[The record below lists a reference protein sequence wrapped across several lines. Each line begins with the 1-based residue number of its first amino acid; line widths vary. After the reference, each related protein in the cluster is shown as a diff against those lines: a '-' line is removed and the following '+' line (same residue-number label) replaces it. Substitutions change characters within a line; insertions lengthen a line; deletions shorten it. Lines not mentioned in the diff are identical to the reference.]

1 MNVREVQQPPHTVN
15 SDNKLDSNGIFN
27 LVLPSEEESAQASEG
42 DSAPSSAGLANSR
55 TGGVWSRSREEAHS
69 AHVQERSLLGHIIAS
84 EETQKKILEADI
96 FRLLES
102 EGVTEVGAL
111 YKVSPSKF
119 VLVFGSRASKE
130 KLVGTEIRCRFGDSD
145 IRLSFHKRIGPLRNG
160 REPTFVTLFLP
171 EFVSDQAVKL
181 AFSKFGEVVAVF
193 KGRHKFNSDVRNGK
207 RHVKIFPAGEDP
219 AILPRKIS
227 FHGRIQRDVL
237 FAEKVVLCYRCKTRH
252 MLGENCPVVTPTTED
267 SGMSLAEQSDATVGG
282 TVPAQQESSVE
293 IQPSAESQQASS
305 PISEG
310 AEEGDSS
317 EEDGS
322 GSGSDSG
329 STSESD
335 DEDGPDLE
343 HSAGPNVPSEDP
355 PDLPSREILPVILG
369 ADADQAQGS

>member
-1 MNVREVQQPPHTVN
+1 MNVRDVQQPPHTVN

-27 LVLPSEEESAQASEG
+27 FVLPSEEESAQASEG

-69 AHVQERSLLGHIIAS
+69 AHVQERSLLGHIITS

-237 FAEKVVLCYRCKTRH
+237 FAEKVVLGYRCKTRH

-343 HSAGPNVPSEDP
+343 HSAGPDVPSEDP

>member
-1 MNVREVQQPPHTVN
+1 MNVRDVQQPPHTVN

-27 LVLPSEEESAQASEG
+27 FVLPSEEESAQASEG

-69 AHVQERSLLGHIIAS
+69 AHVQERSLLGHIITS

>member
-1 MNVREVQQPPHTVN
+1 M
-15 SDNKLDSNGIFN
+15 
-27 LVLPSEEESAQASEG
+27 
-42 DSAPSSAGLANSR
+42 
-55 TGGVWSRSREEAHS
+55 
-69 AHVQERSLLGHIIAS
+69 LGHIITS

-343 HSAGPNVPSEDP
+343 HSAGPDVPSEDP

>member
-207 RHVKIFPAGEDP
+207 RHVKIFPAGKDP

>member
-1 MNVREVQQPPHTVN
+1 MNVRDVQQPPYTVN

-27 LVLPSEEESAQASEG
+27 FVLPSEEESAQASEG

-69 AHVQERSLLGHIIAS
+69 AHVQERSLLGHIITS
-84 EETQKKILEADI
+84 KETQKKILEADI

-145 IRLSFHKRIGPLRNG
+145 IRLSFHKRIGPLRNR

-310 AEEGDSS
+310 AKEGDSS

-343 HSAGPNVPSEDP
+343 HSAGPDVPSEDP

>member
-207 RHVKIFPAGEDP
+207 RHVKIFPAGKDP

-282 TVPAQQESSVE
+282 TVPAQQESSVD

>member
-1 MNVREVQQPPHTVN
+1 MNVRDVQQPPYTVN

-27 LVLPSEEESAQASEG
+27 FVLPSEEESAQASEG

-69 AHVQERSLLGHIIAS
+69 AHVQERSLLGHIITS

-145 IRLSFHKRIGPLRNG
+145 IRLSFHKRIGSLRNG

-355 PDLPSREILPVILG
+355 PDLPSRETLPVILG

>member
-69 AHVQERSLLGHIIAS
+69 AHVQERSLLGHIITS

-207 RHVKIFPAGEDP
+207 RHVKIFPAGKDP

>member
-207 RHVKIFPAGEDP
+207 RHVKIFPAGKDP

-355 PDLPSREILPVILG
+355 PKLPSREILPVILG